1 MSLMKHSISWFL
13 VGTLASVGAAFNAGA
28 AVAQST
34 ELDPLEGLNTDDD
47 GDAPDPFDLI
57 HRAVFAPS
65 MNADEFQEQQQEAIS
80 TEAEAFRL
88 RQQQL
93 IRQQQELE
101 ADVLIDE
108 AIDDAAEAEAL

>member
-1 MSLMKHSISWFL
+1 MLAQQSLKVRNLILWK
-13 VGTLASVGAAFNAGA
+13 
-28 AVAQST
+28 
-34 ELDPLEGLNTDDD
+34 
-47 GDAPDPFDLI
+47 DLI
-57 HRAVFAPS
+57 LTTMVMLFAPS